1 MKTVK
6 KVQVLNAKHFIS
18 EILIDV
24 VKVQRYVF
32 KVRLILYIVFDF
44 RISSLHGGLNVSR
57 SKPTPVCSD
66 ASGSNC

>member
-24 VKVQRYVF
+24 VKVQKYVF
-32 KVRLILYIVFDF
+32 KVRLIL
-44 RISSLHGGLNVSR
+44 
-57 SKPTPVCSD
+57 
-66 ASGSNC
+66 